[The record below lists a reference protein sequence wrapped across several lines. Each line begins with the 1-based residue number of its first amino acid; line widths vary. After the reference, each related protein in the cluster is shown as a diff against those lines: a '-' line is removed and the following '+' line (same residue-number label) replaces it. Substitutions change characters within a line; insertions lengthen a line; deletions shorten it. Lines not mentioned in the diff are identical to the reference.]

1 MAQIRP
7 ANPGG
12 PAMNGTPAA
21 DLARLR
27 QAYGAR
33 WRIDRQ
39 PGSIQETGSGPSGGA
54 PALFVAVNRT
64 TGATVTDATAGG
76 LESKIQAAETGR

>member
-1 MAQIRP
+1 MGAVRP
-7 ANPGG
+7 ADPGG
-12 PAMNGTPAA
+12 QAMNGTPAA

-64 TGATVTDATAGG
+64 TGATLTDQSAAG
-76 LESKIQAAETGR
+76 LAAKIQRAEAGR